1 MRRREFVAFVGTA
14 AAWAVNARAE
24 QPERMRLI
32 GVLQGLSANDLEG
45 EGRFS
50 AFQQGLQELGWT
62 VGRNVR
68 LDRAGVRV
76 IPT

>member
-14 AAWAVNARAE
+14 AAWAVSARAE

-50 AFQQGLQELGWT
+50 AFQQGY
-62 VGRNVR
+62 RN
-68 LDRAGVRV
+68 LAGQ
-76 IPT
+76 